1 MSILFYMRL
10 AAQNIRKN
18 SRTYVPYIL
27 TCIGSVMVFN
37 ILLSL
42 SLNTDLDDIYGGSN
56 MRMILCL
63 GCIIIA
69 VFTGL
74 FLFYTNSF
82 LIKRRKTEIGLF
94 NILGMEKKHIGRIMF
109 FETVTIAMISLTGG
123 IGGGFLLSKGV
134 YLLLLRMVRAEVQ
147 WGFHFSGNAA
157 AVTVIFYGCLFLV
170 ILAVNM
176 ARVHVSSPMELLR
189 GGLEGEREP
198 KTRWITAVAGI
209 VFLGMGYYMA
219 VVTENPIFLITGFFV
234 AVIFVI
240 IGTYCLFIAGS
251 TAILKFMKR
260 RKTFYYK
267 TEHFIAVSGMLYRMK
282 QNAAGLAGICVLSTS
297 VMVMLSSTVS
307 LYSGI
312 NDVLENRFVR
322 DISLKTGDID
332 DSVRERMDQIV
343 ADVLQEK
350 GLFQENTFRYKDFV
364 FSASEETPGVLV
376 PVDPKRSGELNRVRT
391 VCAITQDDYN
401 RSMGAE
407 LSLKS
412 GEAVVFTGDS
422 PYMGDSLTLY
432 GRTYRTVPPGEAQ
445 LWDTGSSFGSYGTF
459 YVILSDMEEMK
470 KLVLMDM
477 QLNGAAERGIQYEYA
492 FDLDGSGEMQ
502 VQAYTEIMDR
512 MKELAVPI
520 RGEAA
525 AEEWGFYFSLHA
537 GLLFLGI
544 FLGAIFIMATVL
556 IIYYKQV
563 TEGYDDK
570 IRFEIMQKVGLSKA
584 EIRSSIR
591 SQILMMFFLPLAASG
606 VHIMFAFP
614 MIARLLALMNM
625 TNVKLFAWC
634 TAGTF
639 GVFAAAY
646 CAVYMMTS
654 RVYMKIVS

>member
-219 VVTENPIFLITGFFV
+219 VVTENPISLITGFFV

-350 GLFQENTFRYKDFV
+350 GLCQENAFRYKDFV

-407 LSLKS
+407 LSLKP

-459 YVILSDMEEMK
+459 YVI
-470 KLVLMDM
+470 
-477 QLNGAAERGIQYEYA
+477 
-492 FDLDGSGEMQ
+492 
-502 VQAYTEIMDR
+502 
-512 MKELAVPI
+512 LAVPI

-639 GVFAAAY
+639 GVFGAAY

>member
-219 VVTENPIFLITGFFV
+219 VVTENPISLITGFFV

-350 GLFQENTFRYKDFV
+350 GLCQENAFRYKDFV

-376 PVDPKRSGELNRVRT
+376 LVDPKRSGELNRVRT

-407 LSLKS
+407 LSLKP

-432 GRTYRTVPPGEAQ
+432 GRTYRTR
-445 LWDTGSSFGSYGTF
+445 
-459 YVILSDMEEMK
+459 
-470 KLVLMDM
+470 
-477 QLNGAAERGIQYEYA
+477 GAALGHGQLLWFLRDLLCDSFRYGGNEEAGFDGYAVERCC
-492 FDLDGSGEMQ
+492 
-502 VQAYTEIMDR
+502 R
-512 MKELAVPI
+512 
-520 RGEAA
+520 
-525 AEEWGFYFSLHA
+525 A
-537 GLLFLGI
+537 GN
-544 FLGAIFIMATVL
+544 TV
-556 IIYYKQV
+556 
-563 TEGYDDK
+563 
-570 IRFEIMQKVGLSKA
+570 
-584 EIRSSIR
+584 
-591 SQILMMFFLPLAASG
+591 
-606 VHIMFAFP
+606 
-614 MIARLLALMNM
+614 
-625 TNVKLFAWC
+625 
-634 TAGTF
+634 
-639 GVFAAAY
+639 
-646 CAVYMMTS
+646 
-654 RVYMKIVS
+654 